1 MISYVR
7 ISDNNDSLTS
17 GSATKHIR
25 VGFTTKIVAGAT
37 NVYYYVV
44 NGTSQRYFYELKLS
58 GLNWT
63 VTQRGVYDVTTNM
76 AGQVSDYDPVHD
88 GVYITVNG
96 KADIYTQERVFHIG
110 TIGSISNPNQVG
122 WFHGRY
128 LYNVL
133 VGSTTKSAYGIVP
146 WFNNY
151 PHDCKYLSMV
161 IKVLC
166 PCEDKCFVISDNN
179 KLYISSAT

>member
-1 MISYVR
+1 MPTGICFPVSFVA
-7 ISDNNDSLTS
+7 ND
-17 GSATKHIR
+17 R
-25 VGFTTKIVAGAT
+25 
-37 NVYYYVV
+37 
-44 NGTSQRYFYELKLS
+44 
-58 GLNWT
+58 
-63 VTQRGVYDVTTNM
+63 
-76 AGQVSDYDPVHD
+76 
-88 GVYITVNG
+88 
-96 KADIYTQERVFHIG
+96 ADIYTQGRIFHIG
-110 TIGSISNPNQVG
+110 NIGSVTNANQVG

-179 KLYISSAT
+179 KLYVSSAI